1 MGAVGT
7 LGKYFLFVEE
17 NITHTGNA
25 IIMTIFRFMIIEN
38 SDNNYSGS
46 VLPVCSREHHS
57 NDENYS
63 INNDRDERQYDGNN
77 YNQ

>member
-7 LGKYFLFVEE
+7 LGKYFLFVGE
-17 NITHTGNA
+17 NITHTKNT

-63 INNDRDERQYDGNN
+63 INIDQEERQYDGNN
-77 YNQ
+77 HNQ

>member
-1 MGAVGT
+1 
-7 LGKYFLFVEE
+7 
-17 NITHTGNA
+17 
-25 IIMTIFRFMIIEN
+25 MTIFRFMIIEN

-46 VLPVCSREHHS
+46 VHPLCSREHHS

>member
-1 MGAVGT
+1 MGAVET

-25 IIMTIFRFMIIEN
+25 IIMTIFRFVIIEN
-38 SDNNYSGS
+38 SDNNYSGG

-63 INNDRDERQYDGNN
+63 INNDKDER
-77 YNQ
+77 

>member
-1 MGAVGT
+1 MGAVET
-7 LGKYFLFVEE
+7 LGKYFLFAGE

-25 IIMTIFRFMIIEN
+25 IIMTIFRFMIMEN
-38 SDNNYSGS
+38 RDNNYSGS
-46 VLPVCSREHHS
+46 VLPVCSREQHS
-57 NDENYS
+57 NDVNYS

>member
-1 MGAVGT
+1 MGAVET
-7 LGKYFLFVEE
+7 LGKYFLFVGE
-17 NITHTGNA
+17 NITHTRNA
-25 IIMTIFRFMIIEN
+25 IIMTMFRFMIIEN

-46 VLPVCSREHHS
+46 VLPVCLREHHS

-63 INNDRDERQYDGNN
+63 INNDKDERQYDGNN

>member
-1 MGAVGT
+1 MGAVET

-25 IIMTIFRFMIIEN
+25 IIMTIFIFMIIEK

-57 NDENYS
+57 NDENFS
-63 INNDRDERQYDGNN
+63 INKDER
-77 YNQ
+77 